1 MLGIPPKSVIGEREM
16 LIPARDLPTCIEAG
30 SLREKGTRMED
41 DHGQGTPPAAAK
53 LMEITWGY
61 WASQV
66 LRQAAEMGLAD
77 RFAEGPREAD
87 EVCAEYGMHAP
98 AFRRFLRSLTGIGIL
113 TEVAPRRYA
122 LTEMGEAMK
131 SGAAGAARSTII
143 CLIGD
148 LVSPAW
154 ANLDYS
160 LRTGETGFE
169 KHYGKGLF
177 EHIRDTPGLPQM
189 FSETMVGIH
198 GKEPPAVATA
208 YDFSGIGSLVDV
220 GGASGNMLGHIL
232 SRHPGLRGVLYDLPH
247 VVVDAPALLESFG
260 VSDRV
265 SIESGSFFES
275 VPAGHD
281 AYLMS
286 HIIHDWDEKECGTIL
301 ACCRSAMKPD
311 GKILIVEMVLP
322 EGDVAHPGKLADMM
336 MLVGPGGQERTP
348 DEYKALLSAN
358 GFRMTRIVPTASAV
372 SVVEAVRA

>member
-1 MLGIPPKSVIGEREM
+1 MAE
-16 LIPARDLPTCIEAG
+16 
-30 SLREKGTRMED
+30 ED
-41 DHGQGTPPAAAK
+41 VLGTPPAAAK
-53 LMEITWGY
+53 LMELAWGY

-66 LRQAAEMGLAD
+66 LRQTAEMGLAD
-77 RFAEGPREAD
+77 RFGDGPRDAD
-87 EVCAEYGMHAP
+87 ELCAEYGMHVP
-98 AFRRFLRSLTGIGIL
+98 SFRRFLRSLTGMGIL

-122 LTEMGEAMK
+122 LTEMGEALK
-131 SGAAGAARSTII
+131 SGAPGAARSTII
-143 CLIGD
+143 CLIGK

-154 ANLDYS
+154 DNLDYS

-177 EHIRDTPGLPQM
+177 EHIRETPGLPEM

-198 GKEPPAVATA
+198 GLEPPAVAQA

-220 GGASGNMLGHIL
+220 GGASGNMLGHIV
-232 SRHPGLRGVLYDLPH
+232 SRHPGVRGVLYDLPH
-247 VVVDAPALLESFG
+247 VVLDGPALLQGFG
-260 VSDRV
+260 VADRV

-286 HIIHDWDEKECGTIL
+286 HIIHDWDEEECATIL

-322 EGDVAHPGKLADMM
+322 EGDVAHPGKLLDMM
-336 MLVGPGGQERTP
+336 MLVAPGGQERTP
-348 DEYKALLSAN
+348 SEYDALLSAN

-372 SVVEAVRA
+372 SVVEAVLA